1 MFKEVSE
8 EVKEK
13 RNKVIK
19 KSCNNIEAGLNMLR
33 AIDKLYAYIPPENS
47 HTIDKL
53 KADWAVQ
60 TLENLQFCTL
70 YAEEIHKYNKRKEEH
85 LLSEI
90 KEANDGNN

>member
-33 AIDKLYAYIPPENS
+33 AIDKLCEYIPLEDR

-60 TLENLQFCTL
+60 TLEIYNFAHFMQRKYTSIIREKKHIFYLQ
-70 YAEEIHKYNKRKEEH
+70 
-85 LLSEI
+85 
-90 KEANDGNN
+90 